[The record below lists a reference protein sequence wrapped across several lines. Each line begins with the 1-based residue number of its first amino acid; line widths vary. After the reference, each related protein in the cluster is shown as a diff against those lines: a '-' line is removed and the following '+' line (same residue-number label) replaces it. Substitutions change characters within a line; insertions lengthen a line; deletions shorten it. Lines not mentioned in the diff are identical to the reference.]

1 MYISLALKSMPRQNI
16 EHCNKY
22 AWEFER
28 MNDGICYIMK
38 KKNEVGPGI
47 RKVPLLVHHV
57 CLNVIQL

>member
-1 MYISLALKSMPRQNI
+1 MPRQNI

-28 MNDGICYIMK
+28 MNDGISYIME
-38 KKNEVGPGI
+38 KNEVGPGI